1 MGVGE
6 AGRWGG
12 GGGGVEARRSGGGG
26 GYFYRKGGRRG
37 SNSYCNS
44 ISSVLTEIITVCTLL
59 QDSALRDVV
68 LNTSGRAYCIFSWYR
83 GYHAEVAHGTDF
95 TQMVV
100 PTAPS
105 PGIESTMQR
114 WAW

>member
-6 AGRWGG
+6 AGRWR
-12 GGGGVEARRSGGGG
+12 GGGVGGARRFRGGG

-68 LNTSGRAYCIFSWYR
+68 QNTSGRAYCTFTWY
-83 GYHAEVAHGTDF
+83 
-95 TQMVV
+95 
-100 PTAPS
+100 
-105 PGIESTMQR
+105 
-114 WAW
+114 